1 MHSIRMKITAMTIA
15 AILTSLL
22 TFIVIGFF
30 TLGKENDQNS
40 VEKMNLLSQNAAQT
54 ADARLHSLKTAVD
67 ITAHIAEHSLDTV
80 NLKNYG
86 VSLASLDITW
96 RTPEQRKQL
105 DTFMQKHLREVQQAF
120 GNVADYTSGIVS
132 YYYYINPEIGT
143 SEQGFFYSKIG
154 KPSFV
159 KNDSMISARPDPADK
174 ENSAWYF
181 EPVTKGRAC
190 WVGPYKAHLLGK
202 LPTVSYVMPI
212 YNYGVLI
219 GVLGMDTLFYSITSP
234 VQAMR
239 VYDTGFAFLLNDKGQ
254 IIFHPSISAG
264 KAPEEISTGLSANM
278 FQEPTNG
285 NHLIR
290 YKMNGEE
297 RQLSFSTLSNG
308 MKLVVTAPVAEIFST
323 WRQTA
328 RFILLAA
335 IAILAVFIVAT
346 LFIAGAL
353 TKPLLQLAQA
363 SQKLASGNFN
373 AKLDYDGEDELGIL
387 TRSFR
392 QMRDHLQM
400 YISDLNSRA
409 YSDALTGIKNKGAF
423 DIYAG
428 RLNNSIKLSA
438 EQDGPE
444 FAVVMFDCNWLKEI
458 NDAYGHE
465 RGDIYLRAA
474 SHAIC
479 ETFTHSPVFRLGG
492 DEFATLLQGSDY
504 TPRPFPIPGKKW
516 MWPGGSPCSDRER
529 MPVWNR
535 SCAARTSKCTKTKGS
550 LNLWKHR
557 LNLRISLFLFLRYTQ
572 TESAKSRSISNRIR
586 PGSFHLLYVIVFILF
601 ILLSSAYT
609 ADRYS
614 PRPRTLRNADEDR
627 YCIRCF
633 PQNR

>member
-239 VYDTGFAFLLNDKGQ
+239 VYDTGFAFLLNDKGR

-264 KAPEEISTGLSANM
+264 KTPEEISVGLSANM
-278 FQEPTNG
+278 FQEPNNG

-297 RQLSFSTLSNG
+297 RQLSFSTPSNG
-308 MKLVVTAPVAEIFST
+308 MKLVVTAPVAEIFSS
-323 WRQTA
+323 WRQTT

-373 AKLDYDGEDELGIL
+373 AELDYDGKDELGIL
-387 TRSFR
+387 TKSFR

-504 TPRPFPIPGKKW
+504 
-516 MWPGGSPCSDRER
+516 
-529 MPVWNR
+529 
-535 SCAARTSKCTKTKGS
+535 
-550 LNLWKHR
+550 KHR
-557 LNLRISLFLFLRYTQ
+557 DELLQAFDKKTVEVAATVSHPWEKVDVARGIAVF
-572 TESAKSRSISNRIR
+572 R
-586 PGSFHLLYVIVFILF
+586 PGEDAGVEQV
-601 ILLSSAYT
+601 
-609 ADRYS
+609 
-614 PRPRTLRNADEDR
+614 LRRADEQMYENKR
-627 YCIRCF
+627 QLKLVETPPLPAY
-633 PQNR
+633 

>member
-239 VYDTGFAFLLNDKGQ
+239 VYDTGFAFLLNDKGR

-264 KAPEEISTGLSANM
+264 KTPEEISIGLSANM
-278 FQEPTNG
+278 FQEPNNG

-373 AKLDYDGEDELGIL
+373 AKLDYDDEDELGIL

-428 RLNNSIKLSA
+428 RLNNRSTMPTDTNGAISTCGQPAMQSARLSPTA
-438 EQDGPE
+438 PCSGLAAMNLLPCSRE
-444 FAVVMFDCNWLKEI
+444 AII
-458 NDAYGHE
+458 NTVTNCC
-465 RGDIYLRAA
+465 RPLTKRRKK
-474 SHAIC
+474 S
-479 ETFTHSPVFRLGG
+479 
-492 DEFATLLQGSDY
+492 
-504 TPRPFPIPGKKW
+504 PRPFPIPGKKW

-529 MPVWNR
+529 TPVWNR
-535 SCAARTSKCTKTKGS
+535 CCAARTSKCTKTKGS

-557 LNLRISLFLFLRYTQ
+557 LCLRISLFLFSRY
-572 TESAKSRSISNRIR
+572 
-586 PGSFHLLYVIVFILF
+586 PF

-627 YCIRCF
+627 CCIRCF